1 MGINYQTIKTKEDI
15 TNIINNSG
23 LPAINVLFVLDSI
36 RTEVTNIVNQSV
48 EKEKEEITKEGD
60 KEEQTKCLKKLD

>member
-1 MGINYQTIKTKEDI
+1 MGINYKTIKTKEDI

-36 RTEVTNIVNQSV
+36 RAEVSNIVNQSI
-48 EKEKEEITKEGD
+48 EKEKAEYTAE
-60 KEEQTKCLKKLD
+60 